1 MAIGRGGYARGATQT
16 PDSPSSRITDDQ
28 LQTWKMEYG
37 SVKAATE
44 AHPEIEYEL
53 RLRAQEL
60 EEKALKTTPA
70 GIMRAAV

>member
-1 MAIGRGGYARGATQT
+1 
-16 PDSPSSRITDDQ
+16 
-28 LQTWKMEYG
+28 MEYG